1 MRLLDPSRDCFP
13 RLLGDLKL
21 HRPLRLLLHDDRPG
35 SDMTAL
41 DHIVDAKPN
50 QVAPAK
56 LAVDSEIE
64 QRQFAVAMIQSR
76 SRTRMAQISFSFSG
90 GF

>member
-1 MRLLDPSRDCFP
+1 MRRGNPRSNRLS

-21 HRPLRLLLHDDRPG
+21 HRPLRLPLHDNRAG
-35 SDMTAL
+35 RNMATWN
-41 DHIVDAKPN
+41 HIVDAKPN

-64 QRQFAVAMIQSR
+64 QRQFAVAMIEL
-76 SRTRMAQISFSFSG
+76 
-90 GF
+90 